1 MYPNITL
8 ADLLVHAPACALFSG
23 SRTCLCTAL
32 HSRTCLCTALQ
43 RLKETDAL
51 PLVDYSRDENEA
63 RGNWDG
69 RLDFAVSALGYMVG
83 LGNVIRFPFKC
94 YKYGGGTA

>member
-1 MYPNITL
+1 MDVPIHYFDRST
-8 ADLLVHAPACALFSG
+8 C
-23 SRTCLCTAL
+23 SRTGLY
-32 HSRTCLCTALQ
+32 TALQ

>member
-23 SRTCLCTAL
+23 
-32 HSRTCLCTALQ
+32 SRTCLCTALQ